1 MILRT
6 ILSLSIYIYIYMYT
20 VPCKWLGWKWLAVN
34 SWCRCDRYLTV
45 PTLKHNKKALCVL
58 CFPIQS
64 ASLITQTKQN
74 QIGECSM
81 VFCPMLGYCD
91 LGNVKTNQVK
101 VCHRWWP
108 PRIQFERCCVESY
121 AIRILESPRTM
132 PSWLPIQLMVLQ
144 SHAQKPNAW
153 AICTTFVWRG
163 QGSLLH
169 KGQRI
174 FHLGYLRFPMHGMIL
189 PPHISERILR
199 ASTLRIPTHMF
210 CNYFIINY
218 HRPAGNPCAHHVS
231 SFPRPRLRILRRRS
245 RSIYRASRPAVLP
258 RTVGFKDG
266 HPNAG
271 SE

>member
-6 ILSLSIYIYIYMYT
+6 ILSLYIYIYRYIYIYMYMYT

-58 CFPIQS
+58 CFPIQT

-74 QIGECSM
+74 QIGKCSM

-121 AIRILESPRTM
+121 AIRILESPRAM

-144 SHAQKPNAW
+144 WHAQKPNAW
-153 AICTTFVWRG
+153 AICTTFIWRG
-163 QGSLLH
+163 S
-169 KGQRI
+169 
-174 FHLGYLRFPMHGMIL
+174 RFPSPQRTADSSFGVFEVPHAWMIL
-189 PPHISERILR
+189 PPK
-199 ASTLRIPTHMF
+199 P
-210 CNYFIINY
+210 Y
-218 HRPAGNPCAHHVS
+218 
-231 SFPRPRLRILRRRS
+231 
-245 RSIYRASRPAVLP
+245 VL
-258 RTVGFKDG
+258 
-266 HPNAG
+266 
-271 SE
+271 